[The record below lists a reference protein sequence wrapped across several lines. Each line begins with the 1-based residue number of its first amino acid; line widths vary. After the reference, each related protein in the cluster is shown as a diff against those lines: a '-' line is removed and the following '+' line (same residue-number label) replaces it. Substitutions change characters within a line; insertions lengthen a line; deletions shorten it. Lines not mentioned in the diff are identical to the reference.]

1 MDAPAEMPRPHLRW
15 PRGLRKLEFQRVNP
29 ATASSMKPTTAEELA
44 HRVQDLQL
52 ASPAQLDGV
61 WSELGGHHAAIETFG
76 ATLVRRELLT
86 SYQLDRLLR
95 GERGGFF
102 YGSAMVLYQVGAGSF
117 ARVYRAVNPDD
128 GRVLA
133 VKVLRTRYSS
143 DPEKCKGFRREGEMG
158 RLLRHPNIVAI
169 EDVGQQNGASYITME
184 FVEGQT
190 LRELVRIRGAV
201 DVRRGIDLIL
211 QLVSGLEYAHRR
223 GVTHRDLKASNVLI
237 STSGQA
243 KLVDF
248 GLAGVDADSGDRA
261 LGRLEQPRTID
272 YAALEKLAGMKDD
285 SVRSDIYF
293 LGTIAYLMLSG
304 KPALKE
310 TRERSERSDPR
321 RFTSVE
327 PLATQAPQ
335 VPRDLVDLVTRMMDL
350 DPLERWQ
357 TAADVHR
364 ALEPLAAKYSAEGS
378 EASATGPSRRETDT
392 AAASAPQARPAQQT
406 KATLM
411 IVETSQTAQESLR
424 TFFTKLGYRVLMTEN
439 PQRALARFS
448 SIPPPADCLVISAQ
462 SLGEDAVAAFNTL
475 STDPYFAAVPA
486 ILLAGE
492 HQQDV
497 LDAAKIDE
505 RRRIVSSPV
514 RTTDVQQIL
523 GEIVVQK

>member
-1 MDAPAEMPRPHLRW
+1 
-15 PRGLRKLEFQRVNP
+15 
-29 ATASSMKPTTAEELA
+29 MKPTTAEELA
-44 HRVQDLQL
+44 NRVQDLQI
-52 ASPAQLDGV
+52 ASPAQLDAV
-61 WSELGGHHAAIETFG
+61 WSELGGHNLAPEVLGAA
-76 ATLVRRELLT
+76 LLRRELLT

-95 GERGGFF
+95 GERGGYF
-102 YGSAMVLYQVGAGSF
+102 YGRAMVLYQVGAGSF

-133 VKVLRTRYSS
+133 VKVLRTRYSN
-143 DPEKCKGFRREGEMG
+143 DPEKCKAFRREGEMG

-169 EDVGQQNGASYITME
+169 EDVGQENNASYITME

-201 DVRRGIDLIL
+201 DLRRGLDLIQ
-211 QLVSGLEYAHRR
+211 QLLSGLEYAHRR

-237 STSGQA
+237 STNGQA
-243 KLVDF
+243 KIVDF
-248 GLAGVDADSGDRA
+248 GLAGVDADSGDRS

-272 YAALEKLAGMKDD
+272 YAALEKIAGMKDD

-310 TRERSERSDPR
+310 SRERSERSDPR

-327 PLATQAPQ
+327 PLATRAPQ
-335 VPRDLVDLVTRMMDL
+335 IPRDVVDVVVRMMNL

-357 TAADVHR
+357 TVADVRR
-364 ALEPLAAKYSAEGS
+364 ALEPLAARHSADAAETAAIPSAE
-378 EASATGPSRRETDT
+378 RETDPAGAQAADT
-392 AAASAPQARPAQQT
+392 ARLSSAPKT

-411 IVETSQTAQESLR
+411 VVETSQTAQESLR

-448 SIPPPADCLVISAQ
+448 SIPPPADCLVISGL

-475 STDPYFAAVPA
+475 STDPYFATVPA
-486 ILLAGE
+486 ILLAGAN
-492 HQQDV
+492 QKDV
-497 LDAAKIDE
+497 IDAAKVDE

-514 RTTDVQQIL
+514 RTTEVQEIL
-523 GEIVVQK
+523 EQLVVRK